1 VRVLLPDRDAPELE
15 WVLFEQS
22 RVLTWTQA
30 VALLSASKV
39 RHLVNSGR
47 WRRVSRGVLLAQT
60 GPLTAEQHCWVAV
73 LAAGEDAVLAGL
85 AAARAG
91 GLSGRWRY
99 DVIDVLIPYPRCPPD
114 LLRRLPL
121 GLPAVRV
128 RRTRLLPDED
138 RQRGRPERTSMARS
152 IVDAA
157 QWARTDDE
165 ARSILVAACQQR
177 RVGPA
182 EVGPVLSRM
191 PKARRR
197 GLVVATL
204 ADVEGGAEALSE
216 IDLTRLCRHH
226 RLPAPALQQ
235 RRVDASGRVRYIDA
249 YWREWP
255 LQVEVD
261 GSYHL
266 DAREWAADLRRQND
280 IWVAGERILRF
291 TAFDVRRHPERV
303 AAQIR
308 AALVAAGWQYS

>member
-1 VRVLLPDRDAPELE
+1 VLVPDRDAPGLD
-15 WVLFEQS
+15 WLLFEQS
-22 RVLTWTQA
+22 GVLTWAQA

-39 RHLVNSGR
+39 RHLVGSGR

-60 GPLTAEQHCWVAV
+60 GPLTDEQHRWVAV
-73 LAAGEDAVLAGL
+73 LAAGEGAVLAGL

-91 GLSGRWRY
+91 GLRGRWRS
-99 DVIDVLIPYPRCPPD
+99 DVIAVLVCYPRCPPD

-121 GLPAVRV
+121 GLPAMRV
-128 RRTRLLPDED
+128 RRTRQLPDED
-138 RQRGRPERTSMARS
+138 RQRGRPDRTSMARS
-152 IVDAA
+152 IVDAT

-165 ARSILVAACQQR
+165 ARSILVAACQQG

-182 EVGPVLSRM
+182 EVRRVLSRM
-191 PKARRR
+191 PKAHRRT
-197 GLVVATL
+197 LIVQTL

-216 IDLTRLCRHH
+216 IDLTRLCRRH

-235 RRVDASGRVRYIDA
+235 RRVDASGRVRYVDA
-249 YWREWP
+249 YWREWR

-261 GSYHL
+261 GSHHM

-291 TAFDVRRHPERV
+291 TAFDVRRRPERV

-308 AALVAAGWQYS
+308 AALVAAGWQRS